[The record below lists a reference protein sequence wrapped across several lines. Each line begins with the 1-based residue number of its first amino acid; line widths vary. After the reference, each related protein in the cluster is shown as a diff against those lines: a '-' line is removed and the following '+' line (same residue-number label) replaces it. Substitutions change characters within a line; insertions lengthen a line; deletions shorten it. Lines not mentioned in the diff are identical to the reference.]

1 MRLARALRTL
11 SVVSAA
17 LLLVVLFAMAVSAL
31 STWLATAILLG
42 VTLVAFLG
50 WKVGQRT
57 VRRGTVLELDLD
69 GGVVE
74 HPTTRPI
81 DRLTSMGS
89 VVLRDVVDSIQR
101 GAADDRVTGLVV
113 RLGNGRL
120 GLAQAQ
126 EIRDAIIVFR
136 AAGKRTVAFAESFGE
151 SGSATIDYY
160 LAASFEEVH
169 LQPLGGISIQGVLAR
184 TPFLGALFG
193 KVGAV
198 PDLDHRR
205 EYKAAK
211 YMLTETDYVEPHR
224 EATESI
230 LADHLDQMVSSI
242 SSDRG
247 LSPERVMTLIDA
259 APLGASEALEL
270 GLVDHLSYRDQAYEA
285 AGVRKGR
292 LMFANKYLKRAG
304 GPYNSGPRV
313 ALIYGTGPIAR
324 GRTRFDPLDR
334 GSSFGADEV
343 AEAFREARSDKGV
356 KAIIFRVD
364 SPGGSAVASE
374 IVRHEVVR
382 AKEAGKIVVVSMGD
396 VAGSGGYFVATH
408 ADRIV
413 AQPGTITGSIGVVSG
428 KVATAAAWARVGVDW
443 RDLHLGENATF
454 FSPDQPFTDSERA
467 RLEHELDSLYEGF
480 KDRVAEGRGLDPAA
494 VEELAKGRIW
504 TGRQAKELG
513 LVDELGGLATAVS
526 VTKELLGLPTSRSV
540 HLIAYPRD
548 GSIPFPR
555 RRESSEPILIK
566 ALSDTI
572 DRLSGRVGDPPI
584 QLRLP
589 AEWR

>member
-1 MRLARALRTL
+1 
-11 SVVSAA
+11 
-17 LLLVVLFAMAVSAL
+17 
-31 STWLATAILLG
+31 
-42 VTLVAFLG
+42 
-50 WKVGQRT
+50 
-57 VRRGTVLELDLD
+57 
-69 GGVVE
+69 
-74 HPTTRPI
+74 
-81 DRLTSMGS
+81 MGS
-89 VVLRDVVDSIQR
+89 VVLRDVVEAIRR
-101 GAADDRVTGLVV
+101 GAADDRIAGLVV

-126 EIRDAIIVFR
+126 EIRDAIVAFR
-136 AAGKRTVAFAESFGE
+136 GAGKPTVAFAESFGE
-151 SGSATIDYY
+151 AGSATIDYY
-160 LAASFEEVH
+160 LAASFDEVH
-169 LQPLGGISIQGVLAR
+169 LQPLGGVSIQGVMAR
-184 TPFLGALFG
+184 TPFLGSLFG
-193 KVGAV
+193 KIGAV

-230 LADHLDQMVSSI
+230 LSDHLDQIVSSI

-247 LSPERVMTLIDA
+247 LSQERVMALIDE
-259 APLGASEALEL
+259 APLGASEALES

-292 LMFANKYLKRAG
+292 LLDAGKYLKRAG
-304 GPYNSGPRV
+304 GPHRSGPRV

-343 AEAFREARSDKGV
+343 AEAFREARSDNRV

-374 IVRHEVVR
+374 LVRHEVVR
-382 AKEAGKIVVVSMGD
+382 AREAGKKVVVSMGD

-408 ADRIV
+408 ADQIV

-428 KVATAAAWARVGVDW
+428 KVATAAAWARIGVDW

-454 FSPDQPFTDSERA
+454 FSPDQPFTGSERA
-467 RLEHELDSLYEGF
+467 RLERELDSLYEGF
-480 KDRVAEGRGLDPAA
+480 KTRVAEGRALDPTA

-504 TGRQAKELG
+504 TGRQANELG
-513 LVDELGGLATAVS
+513 LVDELGGLDTAVE
-526 VTKELLGLPTSRSV
+526 VTKDLIGLPTSQGIN
-540 HLIAYPRD
+540 LITYPRD
-548 GSIPFPR
+548 GSIPFPK
-555 RRESSEPILIK
+555 RRESSEPILIR
-566 ALSDTI
+566 ALSEII
-572 DRLSGRVGDPPI
+572 DRLAGRVGDPPI

-589 AEWR
+589 VECR